1 MNFVGKKNAKLLQD
15 IPAGNQNIK
24 KILNLLLSYLVYS
37 QIWLNLFVDDHE
49 FDRIII
55 CLEKKTHLKL
65 I

>member
-49 FDRIII
+49 FDCIII

-65 I
+65 K

>member
-1 MNFVGKKNAKLLQD
+1 MNFVQKNAKFLQD

-24 KILNLLLSYLVYS
+24 KVLNFLLSYLVYS